1 MASFWSP
8 HPGFGRPSQAEMP
21 GIRRKTVINRT
32 KEYNACLPIVNSLE
46 LGSRATGAQL
56 DAVASPFPVIKG
68 QNVLSIY
75 DHVSLV
81 RSTLV
86 AA

>member
-21 GIRRKTVINRT
+21 GIHRKTVINRT
-32 KEYNACLPIVNSLE
+32 KEYKACLPIVNFLE

-68 QNVLSIY
+68 QKRAVDI
-75 DHVSLV
+75 
-81 RSTLV
+81 
-86 AA
+86 